1 MSSVSRDILMKDLF
15 KGIELDRLKIEND
28 IKVPNEFYQNLLDYF
43 MERSY
48 LNRLS
53 ERERFSTDMNN
64 TGKITWLRIT
74 RLPVH
79 PDHMEDYELLSRWQ
93 GVLAS
98 MHAWGH
104 RTLFLLNRGGGGQR
118 SGTV

>member
-53 ERERFSTDMNN
+53 ERERFSTDMSN
-64 TGKITWLRIT
+64 TGMKR
-74 RLPVH
+74 
-79 PDHMEDYELLSRWQ
+79 
-93 GVLAS
+93 
-98 MHAWGH
+98 
-104 RTLFLLNRGGGGQR
+104 
-118 SGTV
+118 

>member
-48 LNRLS
+48 LNHLS
-53 ERERFSTDMNN
+53 
-64 TGKITWLRIT
+64 
-74 RLPVH
+74 
-79 PDHMEDYELLSRWQ
+79 
-93 GVLAS
+93 
-98 MHAWGH
+98 
-104 RTLFLLNRGGGGQR
+104 
-118 SGTV
+118 

>member
-1 MSSVSRDILMKDLF
+1 MQRGKSMSSVSRDILMKDLF

-104 RTLFLLNRGGGGQR
+104 RTLFQHAI
-118 SGTV
+118 